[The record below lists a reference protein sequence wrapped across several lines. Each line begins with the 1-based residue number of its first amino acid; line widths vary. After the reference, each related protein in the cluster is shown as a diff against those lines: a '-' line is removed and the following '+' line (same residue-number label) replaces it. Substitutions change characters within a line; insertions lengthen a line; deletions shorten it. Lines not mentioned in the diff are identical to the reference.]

1 MLRLGVFVD
10 REKEEGKTMRNVYE
24 KRRVF
29 QAVTATFAVVAA
41 LGLSACGGGDDG
53 GSGSNTA
60 SNGTSTGGS
69 SSGSASSSSAIHVEG
84 QSQAL
89 SSSLTAV
96 SVFTPPVSWNANGSF
111 PSGSLTLSAS
121 GVDAAQLKSQVP
133 GAYTTLPRINDT
145 LSLSTGT
152 VTDIAGNGDF
162 AIGRWAAGSDSAGH
176 SYTVN
181 QGRSWAVGAPVT
193 VNVTAQTQF
202 NCSLV
207 AATRPT
213 SMDGNTAPG
222 LLTAATAVVT
232 GKTDTSGNVNANAA
246 LTLQYSIGSDTNQM
260 FSGSTQ
266 IGSMSTSTTT
276 RSSLFTKFMGPN
288 ASAPYLV
295 ISYGVNAPTT
305 GGVNGL
311 AMLSC
316 K

>member
-1 MLRLGVFVD
+1 MH
-10 REKEEGKTMRNVYE
+10 
-24 KRRVF
+24 
-29 QAVTATFAVVAA
+29 AATAMFALMAG
-41 LGLSACGGGDDG
+41 LGLSACGGDDGDG
-53 GSGSNTA
+53 GSTA
-60 SNGTSTGGS
+60 TSTDASAGGN
-69 SSGSASSSSAIHVEG
+69 SSGGPSSSSIRVEG

-89 SSSLTAV
+89 SSSLTTV
-96 SVFTPPVSWNANGSF
+96 SVFTPPVSWNADGSF

-121 GVDAAQLKSQVP
+121 GVDASQLKSQAP
-133 GAYTTLPRINDT
+133 GAYTTLPRTKDV

-162 AIGRWAAGSDSAGH
+162 AIGRWTAGSDSAGR

-181 QGRSWAVGAPVT
+181 QGQAWAVGAPVT
-193 VNVTAQTQF
+193 VSVTDQTQL

-222 LLTAATAVVT
+222 SLGGATAVVT
-232 GKTDTSGNVNANAA
+232 SQKDVLGNIGAHAA
-246 LTLQYSIGSDTNQM
+246 LTLQYSIGADKNQT
-260 FSGSTQ
+260 FSGDTQ
-266 IGSMSTSTTT
+266 VGSMSTSKAK
-276 RSSLFTKFMGPN
+276 RSSLFTQFTGPN
-288 ASAPYLV
+288 ASTPYLV
-295 ISYGVNAPTT
+295 VSYGVPAPTV